1 MKLKILHIIDRVDVE
16 SGGPIENLKI
26 HFKLYKKLN
35 VKADLLTVDKAYKI
49 FGEQNNIKTYYIS
62 NSFLKYKYSINFR
75 PWLKKNIKNY
85 DAIIVN
91 GLWVYN
97 NLATYLEAQKY
108 KIPYFL
114 FTHGMLDPWFNKRY
128 KIKKI
133 KKYIYWKL
141 VQSRV
146 LQNASGV
153 IFTNNEEYK
162 LAKKSFKPF
171 KVKKIIHSYGTIEK
185 KIKNKRK
192 LLFEFYKKFPGT
204 KNKKIILYI
213 GRFNEKKGCDIL
225 IKAFSQIKNFKNLH
239 LLMVG
244 PVQKDNSYVNQ
255 LKKLIDEKKINK
267 NVTWTGTLINDYK
280 NLVYNIS
287 YVFCFPTHSEN
298 FGITIAES
306 LSNKLPVITTNKTN
320 IYKILKKNKIGFITN
335 DNTRNIKKNLE
346 MFLNLSKREYD
357 RYKLNSY
364 KCFQENFNLET
375 NVEKFVSTLKNSIEK
390 FRKKKIG

>member
-1 MKLKILHIIDRVDVE
+1 
-16 SGGPIENLKI
+16 
-26 HFKLYKKLN
+26 
-35 VKADLLTVDKAYKI
+35 
-49 FGEQNNIKTYYIS
+49 
-62 NSFLKYKYSINFR
+62 
-75 PWLKKNIKNY
+75 
-85 DAIIVN
+85 
-91 GLWVYN
+91 
-97 NLATYLEAQKY
+97 
-108 KIPYFL
+108 
-114 FTHGMLDPWFNKRY
+114 
-128 KIKKI
+128 
-133 KKYIYWKL
+133 
-141 VQSRV
+141 
-146 LQNASGV
+146 
-153 IFTNNEEYK
+153 
-162 LAKKSFKPF
+162 
-171 KVKKIIHSYGTIEK
+171 
-185 KIKNKRK
+185 
-192 LLFEFYKKFPGT
+192 
-204 KNKKIILYI
+204 
-213 GRFNEKKGCDIL
+213 
-225 IKAFSQIKNFKNLH
+225 
-239 LLMVG
+239 MVG